1 MNRIGI
7 IGHGGVGSICLAKED
22 LTDKL
27 ILVIDEKRNSDIM
40 KEIQQNE
47 SLVLRNT
54 IMPICEMPGFM
65 PETRAERRAKA
76 RKKEKKK

>member
-1 MNRIGI
+1 MRKVAI
-7 IGHGGVGSICLAKED
+7 IGHGDTGHTCFAKEE
-22 LTDKL
+22 LAER
-27 ILVIDEKRNSDIM
+27 LVLVLDDIRNSDIM